1 MTPFFARCSLFLVA
15 VTFSFMVSASP
26 ADDDLRHAA
35 KLHKRGETPQAMV
48 IWQQW
53 AAQGNADAA
62 YNLALIHHH
71 ADGVALDYGQAMQ
84 WYRLAAEQ
92 GDKVS
97 QVQIGLMYL
106 TGLGV
111 AVDEPEAHRWFTM
124 NAQHHRHHQHDPK
137 LLAWRQQALALIEAR
152 DLREQL
158 AAARHTSSQVLADL
172 KRRAGMTGEQETKTA
187 ALAATTTIR

>member
-1 MTPFFARCSLFLVA
+1 MTHFFARCTLFLTVA
-15 VTFSFMVSASP
+15 TFSLMVFAGT

-35 KLHKRGETPQAMV
+35 KLHKQGETAQAVV

-53 AAQGNADAA
+53 AAQGNVDAA

-71 ADGVALDYGQAMQ
+71 ADGVALDYGKAMQ

-111 AVDEPEAHRWFTM
+111 AVNEPEAHRWFTM

-137 LLAWRQQALALIEAR
+137 LVAWRQQALALIEAR

-158 AAARHTSSQVLADL
+158 AASRDNSNQVLADL
-172 KRRAGMTGEQETKTA
+172 RRRAGMTGEPPTQTA
-187 ALAATTTIR
+187 ALAATTNLR